1 MQLLNYQAPLS
12 AAFLLFTIPFF
23 EPVIGSGGLFWP
35 WSIEA
40 IGLVTLS
47 GLIAFLVNLTIF
59 WIIGN
64 TSPVTYN
71 MVGHMKFCIT
81 LIGGYLIFN
90 DAMKLHQLLGVS
102 LTFLGIIVYT
112 YFKLEEQKSEKR
124 IINKV

>member
-1 MQLLNYQAPLS
+1 
-12 AAFLLFTIPFF
+12 
-23 EPVIGSGGLFWP
+23 
-35 WSIEA
+35 
-40 IGLVTLS
+40 
-47 GLIAFLVNLTIF
+47 
-59 WIIGN
+59 
-64 TSPVTYN
+64 
-71 MVGHMKFCIT
+71 MKFCIT